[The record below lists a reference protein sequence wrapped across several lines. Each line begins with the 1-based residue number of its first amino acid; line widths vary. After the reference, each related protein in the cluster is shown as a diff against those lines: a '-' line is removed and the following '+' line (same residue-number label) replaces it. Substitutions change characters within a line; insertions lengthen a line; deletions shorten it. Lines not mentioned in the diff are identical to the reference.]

1 MKEFKRIL
9 DFILILNP
17 FFFFAFF
24 RKELDEFPTDEG
36 NTHPH
41 THRKNNKITG
51 DRDYTNHIRSGY
63 GYTVYSAYSV

>member
-1 MKEFKRIL
+1 MKEFKKIL

-17 FFFFAFF
+17 CFFAFF

-36 NTHPH
+36 NTHPHTH

-63 GYTVYSAYSV
+63 GYTAILCL